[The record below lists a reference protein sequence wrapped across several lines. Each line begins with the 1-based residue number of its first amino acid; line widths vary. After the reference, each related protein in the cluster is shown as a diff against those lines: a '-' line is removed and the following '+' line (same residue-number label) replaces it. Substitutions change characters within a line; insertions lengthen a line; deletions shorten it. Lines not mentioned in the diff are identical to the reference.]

1 MRLLIQRVKMASVF
15 VENKIVANIAKG
27 AVLFLGI
34 KKKDHEKDVHY
45 LVDRI
50 LNLRFFSDEL
60 GKFQFNVQDAHAE
73 LLVISQFTLYASYEK
88 GRRPSFEDA
97 ASKEEAQILYQQF
110 LIQLKKKYTKVE
122 SGQFQANMI
131 IDMCQDGP
139 VSIML
144 DSNQKKIKN

>member
-15 VENKIVANIAKG
+15 VEDKIIANIAKG
-27 AVLFLGI
+27 AVIFLGV
-34 KKKDHEKDVHY
+34 KKEDNEEDIHY

-50 LNLRFFSDEL
+50 LNLRFFSDAS
-60 GKFQFNVQDAHAE
+60 GKFQFSVQDTQAE
-73 LLVISQFTLYASYEK
+73 LLVISQFTLYASCEK

-97 ASKEEAQILYQQF
+97 ASKEEAQLLYQQF
-110 LIQLKKKYTKVE
+110 LMQLKKKYTKIE
-122 SGQFQANMI
+122 AGQFQASMM

-144 DSNQKKIKN
+144 DSSCKKR

>member
-34 KKKDHEKDVHY
+34 KKKDDEKDIHY

-50 LNLRFFSDEL
+50 LNLRFFSDKL
-60 GKFQFNVQDAHAE
+60 GKFQFNVQDAQAE
-73 LLVISQFTLYASYEK
+73 LLVISQFTLYASCEK
-88 GRRPSFEDA
+88 GRRPSFEEA
-97 ASKEEAQILYQQF
+97 APKEEAQLLYQQF
-110 LIQLKKKYTKVE
+110 LTQLKKKYTKVE

-144 DSNQKKIKN
+144 ESNQKKIKN